1 MKQRKIVFAIE
12 SDMKNVSL
20 IGMTIN
26 KLCSLIPFSEVEAYQ
41 VELCVVEAVNNC
53 IEHAYGNQRGHQVEV
68 VFALEN
74 DKLVVDVCDTGKSM
88 DEKAIE
94 KADVA
99 QLNIDPDNF
108 HTMAEQGRGLP
119 IMKQIMDTITY
130 NTNDDGK
137 NCLTLIKNI

>member
-26 KLCSLIPFSEVEAYQ
+26 KLCSLIPFSEAEAYQ

-68 VFALEN
+68 VFALET
-74 DKLVVDVCDTGKSM
+74 DKLVIDVCDTGKSM

-94 KADVA
+94 KVDVS

>member
-1 MKQRKIVFAIE
+1 
-12 SDMKNVSL
+12 
-20 IGMTIN
+20 
-26 KLCSLIPFSEVEAYQ
+26 
-41 VELCVVEAVNNC
+41 
-53 IEHAYGNQRGHQVEV
+53 
-68 VFALEN
+68 
-74 DKLVVDVCDTGKSM
+74 M

>member
-1 MKQRKIVFAIE
+1 MYEAE
-12 SDMKNVSL
+12 KNRICHRERHEKCISH
-20 IGMTIN
+20 N

-53 IEHAYGNQRGHQVEV
+53 IEHAYGSQRGHQVEV

>member
-1 MKQRKIVFAIE
+1 MKQRKIVFSIE

-53 IEHAYGNQRGHQVEV
+53 IEHAYGNQRGYQVEV

-74 DKLVVDVCDTGKSM
+74 DKLVVNVCDTGKSM
-88 DEKAIE
+88 DEKAVE

-130 NTNDDGK
+130 NTNDDGQ